1 MPPHAPPKSPPS
13 TSTSSKTTFII
24 GLSGPSSSGK
34 TTLAR
39 LLRQIFNINPGSS
52 NRTSPLRLFILH
64 EDDFYKTDKLIPRDT
79 FTSAEHGE
87 RELDDWDCVESID
100 LPLLKRVLG
109 HVKRCGVGPDDFAS
123 KEDQNTVG
131 ESGVDEGE
139 VREYQGRVREWV
151 DALNMGLN
159 SGAGA
164 INGTATVNVC
174 ILDGFLLYPDPNSK
188 HGSQEKELYEILDP
202 LLDLKLFLPSS
213 RQKTIERRTKR
224 TGYVT
229 LEGFWADPP
238 GYVED
243 VVWPNY
249 ARDHAWLFDGGDGDG
264 DGSEASRQQ
273 AIDDGRVDRDVAAR
287 YGVHIGPGSGDVH
300 LREILPWA
308 IEKIRVVLG
317 QAAT

>member
-1 MPPHAPPKSPPS
+1 MPPHALPKSPPS

-151 DALNMGLN
+151 DTLNMGLD

-164 INGTATVNVC
+164 INGTATVN
-174 ILDGFLLYPDPNSK
+174 
-188 HGSQEKELYEILDP
+188 EKELYEILDP

-264 DGSEASRQQ
+264 SEASRQQ

-287 YGVHIGPGSGDVH
+287 HGVHIGPGSGDVH